1 MSSELKRMSDLLKS
15 GATMLSETC
24 PECGSP
30 LFKVGKEIMCA
41 KCNRP
46 VVIVKASMEEG
57 KIIGGRVLEDLEQTL
72 LSKIGEINTAIS
84 SEEDSEKL
92 SQHGK
97 NLTIWLDALDRVRR
111 LKST

>member
-24 PECGSP
+24 PECKSP
-30 LFKVGKEIMCA
+30 LFKVGKDIICA

-57 KIIGGRVLEDLEQTL
+57 KIMSGRVLDDLEQTL
-72 LSKIGEINTAIS
+72 LSKIGKINSAIS
-84 SEEDSEKL
+84 SEDDAEKL
-92 SQHGK
+92 IQHGK
-97 NLTIWLDALDRVRR
+97 TLAVWLDALDRVRR
-111 LKST
+111 LKSS